1 MQRLGTRGAI
11 LQQHLSVGLL
21 LVTVDIPCVY
31 SGRQAG
37 DSCGLS
43 SDEIGWLVPAA
54 PPYRSGH
61 GEVGCPGD
69 LVGSMPPGLFTIPT
83 LLMKLW
89 CTCQSVTR
97 HSHYLTRREKGAS
110 CSPCRLSCWLC
121 GPLASP
127 SCVPSGT
134 HGSSGALRGH
144 GGSQQ
149 LRGNAQDHAGHAV
162 GTLQVVL
169 FIVLL
174 EGVWVSRISLS

>member
-1 MQRLGTRGAI
+1 M
-11 LQQHLSVGLL
+11 GLL
-21 LVTVDIPCVY
+21 LVTVDIACVC
-31 SGRQAG
+31 SGWQAG
-37 DSCGLS
+37 DSRGLS
-43 SDEIGWLVPAA
+43 SDKIVWLVPAA
-54 PPYRSGH
+54 PLYRSGH

-69 LVGSMPPGLFTIPT
+69 LVGSVPPALFAIPT
-83 LLMKLW
+83 PLMKLC
-89 CTCQSVTR
+89 CTCQSVAR
-97 HSHYLTRREKGAS
+97 HSHYCTQRERGAS

-144 GGSQQ
+144 GGSQR